1 MLSRL
6 RDDRGFTL
14 IELLVSLSVGSV
26 VLLGAFTLI
35 DSAMPASN
43 RIADRVAAQA
53 RGRTAVEQVVSELRS
68 VVCVPMSGGATFKT
82 PFDSVTDD
90 SQMTFY
96 AQTFGA
102 ISGGTDPAIVNSFQP
117 EKRILQ
123 VNGAGKLVEQRIAG
137 TLSAGNWTFTAAP
150 TTRQLLG
157 DVSAYDASTPYFTY
171 YTANSSTPM
180 TTPLSSTDWARVARV
195 QVALKAGPNRPGSD
209 PKASAQIKDSA
220 SIQLPVDYTDATST
234 ARGPQCAY

>member
-6 RDDRGFTL
+6 RHEHGFTL

-68 VVCVPMSGGATFKT
+68 VVCVPMGGGATFLT
-82 PFDSVTDD
+82 PFDAGTND

-96 AQTFGA
+96 VQTLGPV
-102 ISGGTDPAIVNSFQP
+102 SGGTDPAITNTFQP
-117 EKRILQ
+117 EKRVLQ
-123 VNGAGKLVEQRIAG
+123 VNGAGKLVEQRTPG
-137 TLSAGNWTFTAAP
+137 VYSAPDWTFTGAS
-150 TTRQLLG
+150 TSRQLLG
-157 DVSAYDASTPYFTY
+157 DVSAYDATTPYFTY
-171 YTANSSTPM
+171 YAANSTTPM
-180 TTPLSSTDWARVARV
+180 TTPLSATDYKRVARV
-195 QVALKAGPNRPGSD
+195 QIALKAGPNRPGSD

-234 ARGPQCAY
+234 AKGPQCAL